1 MTLRIVPKADPSPA
15 EAVRQRVRKMVR
27 KDGALQCNR
36 CGCRTSLTLV
46 NGVIVKSGRK
56 RGGTVIEKDIC
67 AECWKRGD
75 VVSMMPDM
83 KRIV

>member
-1 MTLRIVPKADPSPA
+1 MSLKLVPKVDPSPT
-15 EAVRQRVRKMVR
+15 EAVRQRVKTMQRR
-27 KDGALQCNR
+27 DGALQCNR

-46 NGVIVKSGRK
+46 NGAIVKKGRK
-56 RGGTVIEKDIC
+56 QGGTVIEKDIC

-75 VVSMMPDM
+75 VVSMLPDM